1 MTKCTFH
8 KFGASGTVETKD
20 GLCILP
26 LNIINEKIYV
36 FLWLW
41 FIFLAV
47 VTGIFVSRKRSKE
60 DFYNYYEPP
69 PSLRWSTDWLYW

>member
-8 KFGASGTVETKD
+8 KYGPGGSVETKD

-36 FLWLW
+36 FIWFW
-41 FIFLAV
+41 FIFLAL
-47 VTGIFVSRKRSKE
+47 VTAIHVNMIELLQKKTPGEKSIQMLIS
-60 DFYNYYEPP
+60 D
-69 PSLRWSTDWLYW
+69 